1 MSTKLK
7 SIFVVVT
14 TYNEKENLP
23 ALVPQILDKD
33 SRLKVIIVDD
43 SSPDG
48 TGKIADDLAK
58 IFKDRITVIH
68 RKERGVGT
76 ALREGFKKA
85 LALGAEAVIQMDAD
99 FSHNPFYLPE
109 IIKTLESGA
118 KVVIGSRYS
127 SGGGIA
133 SRSVARNI
141 ISKIANLYN
150 HIILG
155 LWDVSDTASGY
166 KGYQREVL
174 EKINLGS
181 FVSTGYSVGVEN
193 LYRIAAKGFKITEIP
208 ILFSDRN
215 AGNSK
220 MGLKELVKYM
230 ITVLKIRAKS

>member
-58 IFKDRITVIH
+58 IFKDRIIVIH

-99 FSHNPFYLPE
+99 FSHNPFYLTE

-118 KVVIGSRYS
+118 KVVIGSR
-127 SGGGIA
+127 
-133 SRSVARNI
+133 NC
-141 ISKIANLYN
+141 
-150 HIILG
+150 
-155 LWDVSDTASGY
+155 
-166 KGYQREVL
+166 
-174 EKINLGS
+174 
-181 FVSTGYSVGVEN
+181 
-193 LYRIAAKGFKITEIP
+193 
-208 ILFSDRN
+208 
-215 AGNSK
+215 
-220 MGLKELVKYM
+220 
-230 ITVLKIRAKS
+230 